1 MTEPLRVAHYL
12 NQFFAGIGGEERADV
27 GVSMRPEPVGPG
39 RALQAALG
47 DAARVVG
54 TVICGDNH
62 VAEREEAAV
71 AEIRAALEG
80 LRPDVLV
87 AGPAFGS
94 GRYGL
99 ACAAACRVAQ
109 SRGIAAITAMHP
121 ENPGAASAR

>member
-1 MTEPLRVAHYL
+1 MTTPIRIAHYL

-27 GVSMRPEPVGPG
+27 GVSVREGPVGPG

-54 TVICGDNH
+54 TVICGDNFIN
-62 VAEREEAAV
+62 ESPEAAL
-71 AEIRAALEG
+71 APPSSRE
-80 LRPDVLV
+80 LRELAPDVVV

-99 ACAAACRVAQ
+99 ACAHGLPRRAAKR
-109 SRGIAAITAMHP
+109 SSP
-121 ENPGAASAR
+121 P